1 MSESAPGCIDQRLE
15 AFLAHLCNE
24 RNLAKRTLETY
35 AQQLQ
40 DISQQLALN
49 NWAELTPQH
58 VRQVLNQAR
67 RKGHSPASIA
77 LKLSALRT
85 FCQYL
90 LQQGELASNPTTG
103 IQAPKKGRPL
113 PKQLH
118 VDEMSQLLDF
128 SPGDDIL
135 GIRDKAMLELTYSCG
150 LRLAELTGLNL
161 DNLNQDKSLLRVRGK
176 GNKERLLPV
185 GRLARQALQA
195 WLKVRGELA
204 PVEEKALFISKQ
216 RRRITSRQIAQRMQ
230 HWALKQGLNQPLN
243 PHKLRHSFAT
253 HVLESS
259 GDLRGVQELL
269 GHANLTTTQVYTHLD
284 FQHLA
289 QVYDKAHPRAKKSQ
303 N

>member
-1 MSESAPGCIDQRLE
+1 MVESATGCNDQRLE
-15 AFLAHLCNE
+15 DFFAHLRNE
-24 RNLAKRTLETY
+24 CNLAKRTLDTY

-40 DISQQLALN
+40 DVHQQLALKS
-49 NWAELTPQH
+49 WADLSPQH
-58 VRQVLNQAR
+58 IRQLLNQAR
-67 RKGHSPASIA
+67 QKGHSPASIA

-90 LQQGELASNPTTG
+90 LQQGELTSNPTTG

-128 SPGDDIL
+128 NPGEDVL

-161 DNLNQDKSLLRVRGK
+161 DNLEDGKHQLRVRGK

-185 GRLARQALQA
+185 GRIARDALQA

-204 PVEEKALFISKQ
+204 PAEEKALFISKQ
-216 RRRITSRQIAQRMQ
+216 RRRITARQIAQRMQ
-230 HWALKQGLNQPLN
+230 QWAIRQGLNQPLN

-289 QVYDKAHPRAKKSQ
+289 QVYDKAHPRARKSKS
-303 N
+303 